1 MRGPNIFFFFFP
13 GEVLFN
19 LVDYQRESYRGQLF
33 IELTLTRHDAKW
45 REKKKKGG
53 EGSIRMSNQSIL
65 HLIPPSYFILNAKFL
80 ILKAVRARGHL

>member
-1 MRGPNIFFFFFP
+1 MRGPQKHFFSPP

-19 LVDYQRESYRGQLF
+19 LGDYQRESYRGQLF
-33 IELTLTRHDAKW
+33 VEFTLTCHDAKW
-45 REKKKKGG
+45 RGGKKKGG

-65 HLIPPSYFILNAKFL
+65 QLIPPSSFILNAKFL